1 MRMLASIVR
10 KRSLQLVRVK
20 GTGLRARRI
29 ARKDPQNLR
38 LQEESAAGNAGPHL
52 AHAKRS
58 QHRTTGCN
66 VVLHKGLE
74 CLTDAMNCLR
84 RVKSE
89 AVGELF
95 VRRGVPGLRPIY
107 QGLTETFLQHATP
120 IKFLAHEL
128 SSLTALPIVV
138 ANDSDNPIS
147 FANDQVQAA
156 LDFIAV
162 KRSSW

>member
-1 MRMLASIVR
+1 M
-10 KRSLQLVRVK
+10 K

-29 ARKDPQNLR
+29 ARKDPQNLG

-58 QHRTTGCN
+58 QHRTTGC
-66 VVLHKGLE
+66 
-74 CLTDAMNCLR
+74 D
-84 RVKSE
+84 VKSE

-95 VRRGVPGLRPIY
+95 VRRGVPGLSPIY

-120 IKFLAHEL
+120 IKLLAHEL

-138 ANDSDNPIS
+138 AKNSDIPIS

-156 LDFIAV
+156 LDLITV
-162 KRSSW
+162 KRLSW